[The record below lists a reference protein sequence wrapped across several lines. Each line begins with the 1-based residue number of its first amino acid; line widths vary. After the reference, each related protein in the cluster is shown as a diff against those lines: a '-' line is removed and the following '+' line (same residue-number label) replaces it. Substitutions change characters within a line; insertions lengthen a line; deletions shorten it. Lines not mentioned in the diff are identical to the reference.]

1 MAIKEVCA
9 REGGSLTDYEV
20 LVLVREARA
29 AAQVNHPN
37 VMACHDHHVEA
48 KMSPT
53 HTLRGGGSS
62 LTRIARP
69 ALTVHHTANILNHGT
84 CVYILRPNPAAR
96 LRPYSD

>member
-53 HTLRGGGSS
+53 HTLREGGG
-62 LTRIARP
+62 AR
-69 ALTVHHTANILNHGT
+69 VHGSRDQLSQCTTLPT
-84 CVYILRPNPAAR
+84 
-96 LRPYSD
+96 S